1 MQLKHQ
7 VLQNVIIN
15 QAYLGGKPSL
25 VEELGFGSGGEG
37 YAKMQCAMSDHEGDP
52 LVGEYAA
59 AAMVRIWQAAGIDI
73 SSITGGAP
81 AGGSSPPL

>member
-1 MQLKHQ
+1 M
-7 VLQNVIIN
+7 
-15 QAYLGGKPSL
+15 
-25 VEELGFGSGGEG
+25 EELGFGSGGAG

-73 SSITGGAP
+73 SSVTGAGP
-81 AGGSSPPL
+81 AGGPPPV